1 MPCAP
6 LLRPSALHQRLHAA
20 TPPLLFGKG
29 EDGEV
34 GDPRKCPM
42 IGAQSSFGGDFNVIT
57 AGAVVL
63 AIVAL
68 RFALRV
74 CLRRAS
80 TALPHLAA
88 WLGLRPRGTRALL
101 AALLALPVA
110 ALTVLKRPWAEGE
123 AVEFGEVVE
132 SGEAG
137 EAGEVGE
144 VVGKVGEA
152 SEAGEEGEE
161 IEAGEVKAGEVQGE
175 VGRWAPEDTERI
187 SAAELAKVRANPDD
201 PADPATALR
210 SAGGTA
216 LAQMELACRLR

>member
-1 MPCAP
+1 MRLLWPHACAP

-42 IGAQSSFGGDFNVIT
+42 IGAQSSLGGDFNVIT

-63 AIVAL
+63 AIVAV

-137 EAGEVGE
+137 ESTTGGGGAAARRGATSREAWSSANSTAGATSAVFATCDT
-144 VVGKVGEA
+144 KA
-152 SEAGEEGEE
+152 AAPSSEAPDRPSL
-161 IEAGEVKAGEVQGE
+161 IA
-175 VGRWAPEDTERI
+175 DTERI
-187 SAAELAKVRANPDD
+187 CSDCGKAFNVCH
-201 PADPATALR
+201 PA
-210 SAGGTA
+210 
-216 LAQMELACRLR
+216 